1 MQCSG
6 GAFITNNRS
15 VIPVEA
21 MPGHFWITRKTSK
34 LHCNTKRVQR
44 RWVWLVGKVACL
56 ISVPR
61 FGLSFTLKS
70 CADHCICT
78 EHFTVRA
85 TRWMFCWCRACRQIL
100 SVRDEHAYRRAC
112 PSMPC
117 AGRNSCV
124 SSPSALT
131 AARLSHTAQAWL
143 QDRHTVRK
151 SSATRSGSDADVPV
165 LV

>member
-21 MPGHFWITRKTSK
+21 MPGNFWITRKTSK

-70 CADHCICT
+70 CADHCVCT

-100 SVRDEHAYRRAC
+100 SVRDERAYRRAC
-112 PSMPC
+112 PSMLVCKQPFC
-117 AGRNSCV
+117 TDRSTSV
-124 SSPSALT
+124 THSPSV
-131 AARLSHTAQAWL
+131 AAGQAHSKKEFSNSEWE
-143 QDRHTVRK
+143 
-151 SSATRSGSDADVPV
+151 
-165 LV
+165 